1 MAQLDKLGTNVHS
14 VGLENGAINILH
26 VAVGGKAGLFGCL
39 ALDVTDVTTGVITT
53 YYYWPMTDGHLRY
66 GTTAPT
72 IATQD
77 TAGAEV
83 NH

>member
-1 MAQLDKLGTNVHS
+1 MSQLDKLASDVTS
-14 VGLENGAINILH
+14 FGLENGKIQVLH
-26 VAVGGKAGLFGCL
+26 VAAGGATALFSVL
-39 ALDVTDVTTGVITT
+39 ALDVVAAGVITT

-66 GTTAPT
+66 GSTAPT